1 MFKRKFVP
9 IWVQKRILQYYRQC
23 IREVEVYR
31 NRVHIDNMLANG
43 KTTYNEQTVSNL
55 QKYSFAVGKAAA
67 IEAIMDR
74 LFIQYNDEGRLRE
87 LYL

>member
-1 MFKRKFVP
+1 MFKRKFLP
-9 IWVQKRILQYYRQC
+9 TWVQKRILQYYKQT
-23 IREVEVYR
+23 IHEVEVHR
-31 NRVHIDNMLANG
+31 NRIHIDNMLANG
-43 KTTYNEQTVSNL
+43 KTIYNEQTVSNL

-87 LYL
+87 FYF